1 VTFRLND
8 AVPKS
13 AVERWRSEQ
22 AEFLRH
28 HRVARAEDL
37 QVKDLRHY
45 RRIFGRQLQR
55 TLDQGMGSCLLR
67 DPAIGEIVRN
77 ALLHFDRD
85 RYRIGDFV
93 IMPNHV
99 HLLVEP
105 LEEMEKILHSWKS
118 FTAKAINKRIGKV
131 GQLWQRESYD
141 HIVRNRRELERMIA
155 YIVENPSKA
164 GLSLAR
170 GLMFEA
176 AWEFE
181 EK

>member
-1 VTFRLND
+1 
-8 AVPKS
+8 
-13 AVERWRSEQ
+13 
-22 AEFLRH
+22 
-28 HRVARAEDL
+28 
-37 QVKDLRHY
+37 
-45 RRIFGRQLQR
+45 
-55 TLDQGMGSCLLR
+55 
-67 DPAIGEIVRN
+67 
-77 ALLHFDRD
+77 
-85 RYRIGDFV
+85 
-93 IMPNHV
+93 MPNHV